1 MAIYTNMR
9 LIIRIAG
16 LVLMIIGIKVL
27 AGSVI
32 LSGHLIQ
39 SLPIIILT
47 ISGVWTL
54 TYARQYRKYGWL
66 LIAGG
71 ATYAIASG
79 TIFITPISLISFALS
94 FLAVSA
100 GYTMLSTSKVK
111 FQILP

>member
-1 MAIYTNMR
+1 MK
-9 LIIRIAG
+9 LIIKIAG
-16 LVLMIIGIKVL
+16 LVLMLTGMKVL
-27 AGSVI
+27 AGSII

-47 ISGVWTL
+47 ICGVWIL
-54 TYARQYRKYGWL
+54 TYAQQHRKYGWL

-94 FLAVSA
+94 FFAASA
-100 GYTMLSTSKVK
+100 GYTMLSTGKIK
-111 FQILP
+111 FKILP